1 MRVYLDHAATTPCDK
16 QVVEKML
23 PYFTDNF
30 GNSHSQHGFGR
41 VTEQAVSKARK
52 DIADIIGCSP
62 NELYFTASGTEAD
75 NWAIKGVALARK
87 EKGNHIIISS
97 IEHHAILNSADWLRH
112 QGYEVTLLPVDNYGV
127 VSLDSVRSAITD
139 KTTLISVMLAN
150 NEVGT
155 IEPIAEISKIARE
168 HGIIMHTDCVQAM
181 GVLDVNVAKLGVDL
195 LTMSAHKFYGP
206 KGIGALYIRNGVKI
220 DKLIVGGGQERAQ
233 RGGTTNT
240 PAIVGMAEAL
250 KLAVATREEDN
261 RYVAS
266 LRDLFVKRVLS
277 EIPFV
282 KYNGHPTNRLPSNA
296 NFSFEFIE
304 GESILMSMDLQGIA
318 VSSGSACSSGS
329 LDPSHVLLAMGIDVV
344 LSHGSIRFSFGKHNT
359 VEEVNYTV
367 DTLKTVIEKL
377 RIMSP
382 LFNLKEGDKRYV

>member
-168 HGIIMHTDCVQAM
+168 HGIIMHPDCVQ
-181 GVLDVNVAKLGVDL
+181 
-195 LTMSAHKFYGP
+195 
-206 KGIGALYIRNGVKI
+206 
-220 DKLIVGGGQERAQ
+220 
-233 RGGTTNT
+233 
-240 PAIVGMAEAL
+240 
-250 KLAVATREEDN
+250 
-261 RYVAS
+261 
-266 LRDLFVKRVLS
+266 
-277 EIPFV
+277 
-282 KYNGHPTNRLPSNA
+282 
-296 NFSFEFIE
+296 
-304 GESILMSMDLQGIA
+304 
-318 VSSGSACSSGS
+318 
-329 LDPSHVLLAMGIDVV
+329 
-344 LSHGSIRFSFGKHNT
+344 
-359 VEEVNYTV
+359 
-367 DTLKTVIEKL
+367 
-377 RIMSP
+377 
-382 LFNLKEGDKRYV
+382 

>member
-1 MRVYLDHAATTPCDK
+1 
-16 QVVEKML
+16 
-23 PYFTDNF
+23 
-30 GNSHSQHGFGR
+30 
-41 VTEQAVSKARK
+41 EQAVSKARK